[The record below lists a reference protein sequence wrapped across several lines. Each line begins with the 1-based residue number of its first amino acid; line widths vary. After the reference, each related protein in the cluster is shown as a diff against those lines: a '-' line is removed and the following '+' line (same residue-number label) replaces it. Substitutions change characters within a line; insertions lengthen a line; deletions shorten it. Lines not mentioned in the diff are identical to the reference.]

1 MNHEPFDV
9 IVVGAGHAGCE
20 AALAAA
26 RMGCKT
32 IVFTINLNHIALMS
46 CNPAVGGLAK
56 GHIVKEI
63 DALGGEMGKNIDK
76 TGIQFRML
84 NTKKGPA
91 VWGPRAQADK
101 IAYKNS
107 IREVLERC
115 KNLTLR
121 EAEISEIITFK
132 GKVYGAKTINGE
144 FFEGKTVVLTT
155 GTFLRGLLH
164 IGLEQFPAG
173 RMEDPPAMHL
183 SKNLEALEFKIGRL
197 KTGTPPRLRGS
208 SIDFSSM
215 KIQEGDENPEPF
227 SHLTRVKLENK
238 ASCYIGYTNNEVHEY
253 IKSNLNK
260 SPLYSGVIVGI
271 GPRYCPSIEDKV
283 VKFSEKDRHQIFFE
297 PEGLNCDQIYP
308 NGISTS
314 LPQEV
319 QINMLYKI
327 KGLENVEIIRPG
339 YAIEYDF
346 VFPTQLKPSLETKL
360 ISGLLHAGQINGT
373 SGYEEAAAQGLIA
386 GINAALKVFKKEP
399 FVLKR
404 SESYIG
410 VLIDDLVTLGT
421 KEPYR
426 MFTSRAEYR
435 LFLRQDNADMRLMK
449 YGRELGL
456 ITEEAYNYTE
466 EKRKII
472 NEKIFYLKN
481 TSLNPSKETNKAL
494 EMIGEIEISI
504 PQSLDQILKRPEISF
519 EHIKKI
525 SDGLDKIP
533 QDIAR
538 QIEIQVKYEGY
549 IKRQEHMIEK
559 FKKLENIKIPQE
571 IKYSEIK
578 GLSREAIE
586 KFENIKPISLG
597 QASRI
602 SGITPAAISALM
614 VYIKVKYENSKLK
627 AGQQIL

>member
-1 MNHEPFDV
+1 MNQKLFDV

-20 AALAAA
+20 AALASA

-46 CNPAVGGLAK
+46 CNPAIGGLAK
-56 GHIVKEI
+56 GHLVKEI

-101 IAYKNS
+101 IFYKDS
-107 IREVLERC
+107 MRKVLEGC
-115 KNLTLR
+115 ENLTLK
-121 EAEISEIITFK
+121 EAEIIEIITNNN
-132 GKVYGAKTINGE
+132 KVCGVKTVNGE
-144 FFEGKTVVLTT
+144 TIEGKTVILTT
-155 GTFLRGLLH
+155 GTFLMGLIH
-164 IGLEQFPAG
+164 IGFEHFPAG

-183 SKNLEALEFKIGRL
+183 SKSLEKLGFALGRL
-197 KTGTPPRLRGS
+197 KTGTPPRLKRD

-215 KIQEGDENPEPF
+215 RIQEGDENPVPF
-227 SHLTRVKLENK
+227 SHFTQEKLKNK
-238 ASCYIGYTNNEVHEY
+238 VSCYIGYTNKDMHQY
-253 IKSNLNK
+253 IKANLNK
-260 SPLYSGVIVGI
+260 SPLYSGIIVGI

-283 VKFSEKDRHQIFFE
+283 VKFAEKDRHQIFFE
-297 PEGLNCDQIYP
+297 PEGIDSNQIYP

-319 QINMLYKI
+319 QINMLRKI
-327 KGLENVEIIRPG
+327 NGLEKVEIIRPG

-346 VFPTQLKPSLETKL
+346 VYPTQLKPSLETKL
-360 ISGLLHAGQINGT
+360 ISGLFHAGQINGT
-373 SGYEEAAAQGLIA
+373 SGYEEAAAQGLMA
-386 GINAALKVFKKEP
+386 GINAALKVFEKEP
-399 FVLKR
+399 LILKR
-404 SESYIG
+404 SESYVG

-426 MFTSRAEYR
+426 MFTSRAECR
-435 LFLRQDNADMRLMK
+435 LFLRQDNADLRLMK
-449 YGRELGL
+449 YGRDLGL
-456 ITEEAYNYTE
+456 ITEKAYDYIE

-472 NEKIFYLKN
+472 KEKIFYLKN
-481 TSLNPSKETNKAL
+481 TSLNPSKETNEALKA
-494 EMIGEIEISI
+494 IGEIQISA

-519 EHIKKI
+519 EHIKKLGE
-525 SDGLDKIP
+525 GLEKIP
-533 QDIAR
+533 SDMAR

-549 IKRQEHMIEK
+549 IMRQEQMIEQL
-559 FKKLENIKIPQE
+559 KKLENIKIPQE
-571 IKYSEIK
+571 IKYSELN
-578 GLSREAIE
+578 GLSNEVIE
-586 KFENIKPISLG
+586 KLEYIKPISLG

-614 VYIKVKYENSKLK
+614 VYIKGKYENSKIK
-627 AGQQIL
+627 TEQQGL